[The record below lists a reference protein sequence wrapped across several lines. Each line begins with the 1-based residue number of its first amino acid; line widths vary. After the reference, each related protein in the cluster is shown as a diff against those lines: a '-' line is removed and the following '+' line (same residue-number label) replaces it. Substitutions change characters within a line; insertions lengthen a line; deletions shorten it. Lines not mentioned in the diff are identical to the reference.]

1 MENKLIGTGV
11 ALITPF
17 NLDLSVDYDAIT
29 KIVEHCID
37 GGIDYLVV
45 LGTTGESVVLTKE
58 EKDKVVR
65 QVVKVNKGRLPVVL
79 GMGGNCTKTVIS
91 EYESFNLDGVD
102 AILSVSPY
110 YNKPSQK
117 GIYSHYEQLSKSF
130 NHSIVLYNVPGRT
143 SSNMSAE
150 TTLKLA
156 NDFDNI
162 IAVKEASGDMDQ
174 IMTIIRNKPDNFL
187 VISGD
192 DGLTLAMILMGA
204 NGVISVIGQAFPK
217 QFSEM
222 VREGLNGNV
231 KKSNELH
238 YELYPIYNP
247 LYRDGNPAGVKE
259 CMQQIG
265 FCSNKLRLPLVN
277 VEESTKNE
285 LEEFSN
291 SLKTS

>member
-130 NHSIVLYNVPGRT
+130 NHPIVLYNVPGRT

-174 IMTIIRNKPDNFL
+174 IMTIIRNKPNNFL

-238 YELYPIYNP
+238 YELFPIYNP

-265 FCSNKLRLPLVN
+265 LCSNKLRLPLVN

>member
-58 EKDKVVR
+58 EKDKLVR
-65 QVVKVNKGRLPVVL
+65 HVVKVNKGRLPVVL

-130 NHSIVLYNVPGRT
+130 NHPIVLYNVPGRT

-174 IMTIIRNKPDNFL
+174 IMTIIRNKPNNFL

-238 YELYPIYNP
+238 YDLYPIYNP

-265 FCSNKLRLPLVN
+265 LCSNKLRLPLVN